1 MLNKSEVRLVGI
13 TALGG
18 LLEYYDF
25 IIFALMA
32 GYLANNFFPSTDP
45 HTSLLTTFA
54 TFSVGYLSRPLGGL
68 LFGHL
73 GDRYGRKCT
82 FAVTVLIMALSTTLI
97 GCLPSH
103 AEIGIWAPIL
113 LIFLRLLQGF
123 SIGGEIPGAITL
135 LSESN
140 QKHLGLIISLL
151 LFGILSGLL
160 LGHLVHSLLAY
171 WLDEQSMQNWGWR
184 LPFWLGG
191 SLGIFSYFIR
201 KHIHESKLFLEMDNK
216 KLRQQIPVVTLI
228 KSHKR
233 TLLAGIF
240 LITPAIVTMTLLF
253 LFSQSYL
260 TQLIHYDAKTVT
272 TAGCIGIIA
281 SICLAILFGWI
292 ADQYHKQENRV
303 WLLRAVCLLII
314 LSAIPI
320 FKAYADYQ
328 LSAYTVA
335 LFSSLLF
342 GPVMTMTVLLL
353 STAFP
358 VSVRYS
364 GVALSFNIALAS
376 FGGLAPVIAMTLI
389 KTTDSLISPSYYLA
403 FSGFCGLTACYLLK
417 SQSCRQSAKSEQTSK
432 ESFHLD

>member
-32 GYLANNFFPSTDP
+32 GYLANNFFPSSDP

-73 GDRYGRKCT
+73 GDRHGRKYT
-82 FAVTVLIMALSTTLI
+82 FAVTVLVMALSTTLI
-97 GCLPSH
+97 GCLPSYT
-103 AEIGIWAPIL
+103 EIGIWAPIF
-113 LIFLRLLQGF
+113 LIFLRLIQGF

-140 QKHLGLIISLL
+140 QKHPGLIISLL
-151 LFGILSGLL
+151 LFGILNGLL
-160 LGHLVHSLLAY
+160 LGHLIHSLLTH
-171 WLDEQSMQNWGWR
+171 WLNPQSMQNWGWR

-191 SLGIFSYFIR
+191 TLGIFSYFIR
-201 KHIHESKLFLEMDNK
+201 KHIHESKLFLALDSQ
-216 KLRQQIPVVTLI
+216 KLRQQIPLLILI
-228 KSHKR
+228 KSHKKAV
-233 TLLAGIF
+233 LAGIF
-240 LITPAIVTMTLLF
+240 LVAPSIVTMSLLF

-260 TQLIHYDAKTVT
+260 TQLIHYDAQTVT
-272 TAGCIGIIA
+272 TAGCLGILSSVAI
-281 SICLAILFGWI
+281 AILAGWT
-292 ADQYHKQENRV
+292 ADRRKEISWHI
-303 WLLRAVCLLII
+303 LLMSAVCLLIVI
-314 LSAIPI
+314 SALPI

-328 LSAYTVA
+328 LSAYVVA

-342 GPVMTMTVLLL
+342 GPVMTMSTLLL
-353 STAFP
+353 SKTFP

-364 GVALSFNIALAS
+364 GVALSFNVALAS
-376 FGGLAPVIAMTLI
+376 FGGLAPVIAMALI
-389 KTTDSLISPSYYLA
+389 KTTGSLISPSYYLA

-417 SQSCRQSAKSEQTSK
+417 SYPYRQSSQSEQAG
-432 ESFHLD
+432 

>member
-1 MLNKSEVRLVGI
+1 MLNKSEARLVGI

-32 GYLANNFFPSTDP
+32 GYLANHFFPSSDP

-103 AEIGIWAPIL
+103 DQIGIWAPIL
-113 LIFLRLLQGF
+113 LILLRLLQGF

-140 QKHLGLIISLL
+140 QKHLGIIISLL
-151 LFGILSGLL
+151 LFGVLNGLL
-160 LGHLVHSLLAY
+160 LGHLIHSLLTH
-171 WLDEQSMQNWGWR
+171 WLEPQNMQNWGWR

-201 KHIHESKLFLEMDNK
+201 KHIHESKLFLELDNQ
-216 KLRQQIPVVTLI
+216 KLRQQIPAMVLI
-228 KSHKR
+228 QSYKR
-233 TLLAGIF
+233 TVLAGI
-240 LITPAIVTMTLLF
+240 LLVAPSIVTMSLLF

-260 TQLIHYDAKTVT
+260 TQLIHYDAQTVT
-272 TAGCIGIIA
+272 IAGCLGIVSSISIA
-281 SICLAILFGWI
+281 VLSGWI
-292 ADQYHKQENRV
+292 ADKRKGADSHI
-303 WLLRAVCLLII
+303 LLMKTICLLIV

-320 FKAYADYQ
+320 FKAYADYN

-342 GPVMTMTVLLL
+342 GPIMTVSTLLL

-358 VSVRYS
+358 IPVRYS
-364 GVALSFNIALAS
+364 GVALSFNTALAT

-389 KTTDSLISPSYYLA
+389 KTTDNLTSPSYYLA
-403 FSGFCGLTACYLLK
+403 FSGLCGLAGCYLLK
-417 SQSCRQSAKSEQTSK
+417 SQPCSQDPQHEKI
-432 ESFHLD
+432 D